1 MKLAC
6 YDGLARS
13 RVSSATMGTQ
23 VLMAVRWSVNDG
35 GLSIGSHTV
44 SQETGMRCVIETR
57 RGMLVS
63 IAAAGWMCAALI
75 SSSLWAQNFPTKPV
89 RYIIPFPA
97 GTSNDIVGRLLTDKL
112 TRLWGQQVVVENR
125 VGASGTIGAAY
136 VAKTAAPDGYTLL
149 HCNIAPNAISLS
161 MIAKLP
167 YEHKD
172 FAPVTRIGMPPNI
185 IMVHPSTPF
194 KTIKQ
199 MVAYA
204 QANPGKLSYA
214 AGLVGTSPHLTME
227 WLKLRMKF
235 DIVHIPF
242 VNASQ
247 GTNQVMAGEIPINV
261 TNMPFVIGP
270 IQSGRIRAIGVAS
283 AKRQPLLPDVP
294 TMQEQGVTDFE
305 VNSWYGICA
314 PAAVPVA
321 LLDKLNADIN
331 DVLRLPEIG
340 KRLSD
345 LGMPPAPTTRDEFD
359 QFMRKEIARWAKVIQ
374 DAKIP
379 KQ

>member
-63 IAAAGWMCAALI
+63 MAAAAWMCAALI
-75 SSSLWAQNFPTKPV
+75 SSSLWAQNYPVKPV

-97 GTSNDIVGRLLTDKL
+97 GTSNDIVGRLLADQL
-112 TRLWGQQVVVENR
+112 TRKWGQQVVVENR

-136 VAKTAAPDGYTLL
+136 VAKTAVPDGYTFL

-172 FAPVTRIGMPPNI
+172 FAPITRIGMPPNI

-199 MVAYA
+199 MVAFA

-242 VNASQ
+242 VNAAQ

-331 DVLRLPEIG
+331 DVLRLPEIE

-359 QFMRKEIARWAKVIQ
+359 QFIRKEIARWAKVIA